1 MNLYRY
7 NYVSEYLKNKFGE
20 RTLKICVDGN
30 FTCPNRDG
38 TKSTKGC
45 IFCSEKGS
53 GEHIKFISI
62 KEQIKN
68 HLDSYKGTRAN
79 KFIVYF
85 QNFTN
90 TYDSI
95 NNLKEKYDSS
105 LIDDRIVG
113 LEIATRPDCISDDI
127 CKLLASYKN
136 KYYVSVELGLQT
148 TNENTGNLINRCY
161 TNEDF
166 INACNMLHMYDIPV
180 VTHLMLGLPNET
192 DEDIQNMIDFV
203 NKLPISGIKI
213 HSTYIVS
220 NTVLNDL
227 YSSGKYLP
235 ITLDYYLEKLEFI
248 ITHLRPDIIIHRL
261 NGDAPKDI
269 LVAPEWNLHKKWVL
283 NGINKR
289 LKENNLYQGI
299 YYSK

>member
-1 MNLYRY
+1 MDLYRY

-38 TKSTKGC
+38 TKSNSGC

-62 KEQIKN
+62 KDQIKN
-68 HLDSYKGTRAN
+68 HLNSYKGTRAN

-90 TYDSI
+90 TYDTVE
-95 NNLKEKYDSS
+95 NLKAKYDSS
-105 LIDDRIVG
+105 LIDSRIVG
-113 LEIATRPDCISDDI
+113 LEIATRPDCISEEI
-127 CKLLASYKN
+127 AKLLSTYKE

-148 TNENTGNLINRCY
+148 TNEDIGKLINRCY
-161 TNEDF
+161 TNDDF
-166 INACNMLHMYDIPV
+166 INACKILEKYSIPV
-180 VTHLMLGLPNET
+180 VAHLMIGLPNET
-192 DEDIQNMIDFV
+192 DTDITNMVNFI
-203 NKLPISGIKI
+203 NKLPVSGIKI
-213 HSTYIVS
+213 HSTNIVK
-220 NTVLNDL
+220 NTVLNIL
-227 YSSGKYLP
+227 YEENKYIP
-235 ITLDYYLEKLEFI
+235 ITLDYYLEKLEYI

-261 NGDAPKDI
+261 NGDAPKDM

-289 LKENNLYQGI
+289 LKENNVHQGI
-299 YYSK
+299 YYKE